1 MVSLKRLIIA
11 LVCLAALGFVPAI
24 STSAQ
29 CTSSQDAAVDCFVNN
44 AVRTGLTSLRY
55 GMNISQ
61 FRAYGV
67 SVSKILQTQDTYLVL
82 VGTASAIADALPP
95 TNANGSANA
104 AAQQSAI
111 SSIVGAILSSD
122 LASLPPETTQTDLQY
137 FSMDL
142 VNAMNTSGGYLQL
155 LTPGISLRVID
166 SYIVTGTFN
175 GAVNWTSV
183 DASLSTAI
191 NNLISSGLIKLP
203 SGVSLAQVNS
213 FVDSVAEAIWTYKQA
228 TARAHL

>member
-1 MVSLKRLIIA
+1 MAFAKRLIVA
-11 LVCLAALGFVPAI
+11 LVCLAVFEFIPVI

-44 AVRTGLTSLRY
+44 AVKTGLTSPRY
-55 GMNISQ
+55 GMNLSQ

-67 SVSKILQTQDTYLVL
+67 SVSKILETQDTYLVL
-82 VGTASAIADALPP
+82 VGTASAIADAMPP
-95 TNANGSANA
+95 TNTDGSANA
-104 AAQQSAI
+104 AAQQSAV
-111 SSIVGAILSSD
+111 SSIVGAMLSSD
-122 LASLPPETTQTDLQY
+122 LATLPQETTPTDLQY

-166 SYIVTGTFN
+166 SYVVTGTTN
-175 GAVNWTSV
+175 GAVNWASV

-191 NNLISSGLIKLP
+191 NNLITSGLIKLP
-203 SGVSLAQVNS
+203 SGVSLVQVNS
-213 FVDSVAEAIWTYKQA
+213 FVDSVAQAIWNYKQA
-228 TARAHL
+228 TGRAHL

>member
-1 MVSLKRLIIA
+1 MLSLKRLIA
-11 LVCLAALGFVPAI
+11 VVVCLAALEFIPAI
-24 STSAQ
+24 STFAQ

-44 AVRTGLTSLRY
+44 AVRTGLTSPRY

-82 VGTASAIADALPP
+82 VGTASAIADAMPP

-111 SSIVGAILSSD
+111 SSIVAAVLSSD
-122 LASLPPETTQTDLQY
+122 LAALPPETTQTDLQY

-166 SYIVTGTFN
+166 SYIVTGTSN

-191 NNLISSGLIKLP
+191 NNLMSSGLIKLP